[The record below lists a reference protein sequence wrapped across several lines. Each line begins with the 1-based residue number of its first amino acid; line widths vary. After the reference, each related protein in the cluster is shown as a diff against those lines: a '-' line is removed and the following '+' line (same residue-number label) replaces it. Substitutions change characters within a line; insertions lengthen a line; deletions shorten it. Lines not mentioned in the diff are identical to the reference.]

1 MMWTAPLRFYTC
13 GSGLDSDNQKS
24 PLGGVVTLAGIPR
37 KTPKLDSSE
46 FAASLEARR
55 EMWLATSSFGSTGC
69 SNYFYWHLG
78 ALLLS
83 IALERVTIK
92 RFMQWVKQVSS
103 DVATG

>member
-1 MMWTAPLRFYTC
+1 
-13 GSGLDSDNQKS
+13 
-24 PLGGVVTLAGIPR
+24 
-37 KTPKLDSSE
+37 
-46 FAASLEARR
+46 
-55 EMWLATSSFGSTGC
+55 MWLATSSFGSRGC